1 MKVKN
6 VLGLLLLVGVSL
18 AFVNCANQNKKHS
31 LRRIHF
37 DYDQSFVRSDMVSIM
52 DGNVGYLKGG
62 KRSGSKRNLNQKHG
76 QQTKGSSKDVTIEG
90 HCDERGTNE
99 YNYALGARRAEATKS
114 YLVSHGVEPSRVKTV
129 SYGEDRPLKQG
140 HDESAWYYNRRAE
153 FMVGR

>member
-18 AFVNCANQNKKHS
+18 VFVNCANQNKKHS

-37 DYDQSFVRSDMVSIM
+37 DYDQSFIRSDMVSIM

-62 KRSGSKRNLNQKHG
+62 KRSGGKRNLNQKHG
-76 QQTKGSSKDVTIEG
+76 QQAKGSSKDVTIEG

-99 YNYALGARRAEATKS
+99 YNYALGARRAETTKS

-140 HDESAWYYNRRAE
+140 HDESVWYYNRRAE